1 MVVISLVITKK
12 GKKMGKISRL
22 EVLKKE
28 LEIVKNFKCLSY
40 SLAED
45 VIGWYSRE
53 ISSIENF
60 GSINPIYET
69 EEEE

>member
-1 MVVISLVITKK
+1 
-12 GKKMGKISRL
+12 MGKISRL

-53 ISSIENF
+53 ISAIENF

-69 EEEE
+69 EDEE